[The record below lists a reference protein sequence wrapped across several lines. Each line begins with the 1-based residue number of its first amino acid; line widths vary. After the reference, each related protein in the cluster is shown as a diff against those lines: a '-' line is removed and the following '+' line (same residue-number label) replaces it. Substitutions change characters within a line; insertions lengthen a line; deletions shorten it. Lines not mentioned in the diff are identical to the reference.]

1 MRTPSAVAQLTPPV
15 LCVHSDAAG
24 VLLVEGSADGYLRVS
39 ERSSQGTWVP
49 HRRGASGASRR
60 AAHLGHVTAVRVLG
74 HTGNVASCGTGE
86 FLTRTRANSVHER
99 VALC

>member
-1 MRTPSAVAQLTPPV
+1 VRTPSAVAQHMPPV

-24 VLLVEGSADGYLRVS
+24 ALLVEGLADGYIRVS
-39 ERSSQGTWVP
+39 ERSSHGTWTP

-74 HTGNVASCGTGE
+74 DTGNVASCGTG
-86 FLTRTRANSVHER
+86 
-99 VALC
+99 AL